1 MKYSEFLEVAK
12 LTNIEEKQ
20 YFLLWR
26 TWRFELSTYMS
37 DVLNEFTA
45 INPKC
50 KNIRD
55 MFRSEN
61 NIGIILKKYR
71 KLRVVTNEGL
81 NEKLY
86 NMDRILANC
95 DSEHDDRLGV
105 IYYPLAY
112 IRCPTCFAMVK
123 MMCSE
128 GVWRC
133 VCGYEWIDA
142 FYNVEEISRIR
153 GVADTTTPKENI
165 DKIEKETELPF

>member
-1 MKYSEFLEVAK
+1 MKYNEFLEVAR

-50 KNIRD
+50 KNVRE

-71 KLRVVTNEGL
+71 KMRIVSVEGIKD
-81 NEKLY
+81 KLY
-86 NMDRILANC
+86 NMGRILANC
-95 DSEHDDRLGV
+95 DVNQGETPKI
-105 IYYPLAY
+105 IYFPLVY
-112 IRCPTCFAMVK
+112 IRCPECFATVK
-123 MMCSE
+123 KMSCE
-128 GVWRC
+128 GVWHC

-142 FYNVEEISRIR
+142 FYNVKEISRIR
-153 GVADTTTPKENI
+153 GVVDTTTPKENI
-165 DKIEKETELPF
+165 DKIEKELPF